1 VTPAKQ
7 VKQRLKTTSRRAN
20 RFINYVSPNT
30 ASYFSLFYLNQGS
43 VRSEW
48 WMVDGG
54 CGRKRSFVFCSL
66 AFNLNIHHLSIHHS
80 PFTVH

>member
-43 VRSEW
+43 G
-48 WMVDGG
+48 MG
-54 CGRKRSFVFCSL
+54 CVLEGNRGERGKVKG
-66 AFNLNIHHLSIHHS
+66 
-80 PFTVH
+80 